1 MQLDMVLDSTDG
13 TALLLGGTCSSLHT
27 YSYFCHMHTPQL
39 CACLTLL
46 PAKEGARMTELK
58 LVATDGILPEAP
70 AAQVLTELSVLLV
83 AWKFYIII
91 VIIIHRRSS

>member
-1 MQLDMVLDSTDG
+1 
-13 TALLLGGTCSSLHT
+13 
-27 YSYFCHMHTPQL
+27 
-39 CACLTLL
+39 
-46 PAKEGARMTELK
+46 MTELK